1 MSHPLDDWI
10 AGLRPL
16 SHGSLRAYVVESW
29 FEEPGEPASW
39 SPEQVRLAR
48 TIFRPSPDDTR
59 ELLDAWMML
68 DEDDEDE
75 ETKELRNAWLCPAGP
90 LLEGARTRL
99 VEPTPLFSVRFLITG
114 MISWAWGW
122 RVIAFSQ
129 ELALVAEWDD
139 EVVRTPLLPQPL
151 GLVAR
156 DSLYR
161 STALLLQHLGAEHF
175 GDRFMGDEGGGFWE
189 EIAPRGIEPPELYR
203 ILLASAGRGGDVVL
217 DCDAQALIKMRE
229 LSAAHGYR
237 DVVHAV
243 EHAQRVQQTFRR
255 GRP

>member
-1 MSHPLDDWI
+1 
-10 AGLRPL
+10 
-16 SHGSLRAYVVESW
+16 
-29 FEEPGEPASW
+29 
-39 SPEQVRLAR
+39 
-48 TIFRPSPDDTR
+48 
-59 ELLDAWMML
+59 
-68 DEDDEDE
+68 
-75 ETKELRNAWLCPAGP
+75 
-90 LLEGARTRL
+90 
-99 VEPTPLFSVRFLITG
+99 

-161 STALLLQHLGAEHF
+161 STALLLQHLGADHF
-175 GDRFMGDEGGGFWE
+175 SDRFMGDGGGGFWE

-237 DVVHAV
+237 DVARAV
-243 EHAQRVQQTFRR
+243 EHARRVRPFRN

>member
-10 AGLRPL
+10 AELRPL
-16 SHGSLRAYVVESW
+16 SHGSLRAHVAESW

-99 VEPTPLFSVRFLITG
+99 VEPTPLFSVRFVITG

-122 RVIAFSQ
+122 RVIAFTQ

-161 STALLLQHLGAEHF
+161 STALLLQHLGADHF
-175 GDRFMGDEGGGFWE
+175 SDRFMGDGGGGFWE
-189 EIAPRGIEPPELYR
+189 EIAPRGIELPELYR
-203 ILLASAGRGGDVVL
+203 ILLASAGRGGDAVL
-217 DCDAQALIKMRE
+217 ECDAQALIKMRE

-237 DVVHAV
+237 DVARAV
-243 EHAQRVQQTFRR
+243 EHARRVQQPFGS

>member
-90 LLEGARTRL
+90 LLEVFGHGVEVVEPRRDLPDLTDVL
-99 VEPTPLFSVRFLITG
+99 VEHV
-114 MISWAWGW
+114 
-122 RVIAFSQ
+122 
-129 ELALVAEWDD
+129 
-139 EVVRTPLLPQPL
+139 
-151 GLVAR
+151 
-156 DSLYR
+156 
-161 STALLLQHLGAEHF
+161 LQAATLGAPNQ
-175 GDRFMGDEGGGFWE
+175 RA
-189 EIAPRGIEPPELYR
+189 IRP
-203 ILLASAGRGGDVVL
+203 GRGGRYL
-217 DCDAQALIKMRE
+217 L
-229 LSAAHGYR
+229 
-237 DVVHAV
+237 
-243 EHAQRVQQTFRR
+243 T
-255 GRP
+255 GR